1 MRALRKI
8 VFINSANIRY
18 AEIKL
23 DGNVHFIGTQGVG
36 KSTLLRAILF
46 FYNADK
52 LHLGIPKGMKSF
64 DDFYL
69 PKPNSYIVYE
79 VEHEHRPFTVLVF
92 RSSGRACYRFIDA
105 PFERRW
111 LVDEFGDVTSEYK
124 VINSRLDK
132 NIYMSKLI
140 DRYEMFREIIY
151 GNYKVAGKEFGN
163 FQLMEAKSYQNIYR
177 SIQNV
182 FLNSRLDADFI
193 KDIIIRS
200 MEEEESNINLAY
212 FRGQVADFEQEYK
225 DISCWYRT
233 NAKGESAVRLQADKV
248 IACYHDLLYQKQQ
261 IEELCGELNYAVRD
275 SRERIPLIKENLSKL
290 NGERERQKK
299 LLGEVMKKFEAEKSD
314 LNKQLGVVD
323 YNIKTCKEKKEYST
337 SIGIDAIIR
346 RCNEEPVLKEQLKA
360 QKERLDDLTRQYND
374 IASKFKKLVNGVQ
387 SELDGFKQL
396 QENRKNA
403 VRRDSLSKKD
413 VLMTERE
420 KQKGV
425 IEASFEEKFK
435 VTGGQIESIKLE
447 KQECEKSLHALQY
460 YAPYKAEID
469 HLKEEKVGL
478 QKDEVKLAGEI
489 KSLDANLKQ
498 LQTEY
503 EAKTKDIESEANVM
517 LEHKAQEIADAEAK
531 IAELEKL
538 LESTKGSLYEWLD
551 GNVAGWEKNIGKI
564 IDEKQV
570 LYRTGLHPAK
580 VDAAGKTLY
589 GVDLDLSELPMSVR
603 KPDEIKAE
611 KQSAEGQLK
620 ALRND
625 CANIEE
631 KKETDLESLRKA
643 YSPRV
648 KEKREQRS
656 LCEAQKNSIPG
667 KVKAI
672 DVKIQDLQN
681 KTEEEKKQRKSALDS
696 QMNDVSHRLMDA
708 EAVLGKTKEYK
719 DKQLKTVQKS
729 YEQAVAK
736 VEAEQKVA
744 LDEIETAVKAKQT
757 ESETEVLRL
766 QQLELDEMK
775 GKGAD
780 TDAVEK
786 CKEIISGIDK
796 ELAYIED
803 NRKLVYKYQSDKE
816 ELLDKEDEFKASK
829 KNLQEKL
836 NQLEDKYK
844 LKRLDYDR
852 KIGSLSK
859 DIDENNEQLQRIEE
873 GLKKADG
880 FIGNSD
886 LCPPMLRDV
895 PERKALKSPEEVV
908 SDLTSIIVSRHKKEE
923 QFKQS
928 VVLFK
933 DNFTA
938 KNTFNFKVVLNTVED
953 YLDFAS
959 NLDDF
964 IHNNM
969 IDQYRNR
976 TSERYTE
983 ILARVSSE
991 IGALTKRESEVVK
1004 VIQDINND
1012 FDAQKFVK
1020 VIRQISIRSKQSSDK
1035 MVQLM
1040 KRIKEFH
1047 DENQFAMGEANL
1059 FTTDNRGDVNNKAV
1073 DYILDLM
1080 KYLNEDASR
1089 KSLTL
1094 SDLFDLEFRVVEND
1108 NDTQWTSKLSHV
1120 GSEGTDTL
1128 VKAMINIML
1137 INVFKSQVSKKFG
1150 DFKVHC
1156 MMDEIGKL
1164 HPQNVKGILE
1174 FANSKNIL
1182 LINSSP
1188 TTYNVSDYRYTY
1200 LLDKDSKSRTIVRPL
1215 ITQK

>member
-36 KSTLLRAILF
+36 KSTLLRAVLF

-52 LHLGIPKGMKSF
+52 LHLGIPKEMKSF

-105 PFERRW
+105 PFERKW

-140 DRYEMFREIIY
+140 DRYEMFKEIIY

-182 FLNSRLDADFI
+182 FLNSRVDADFI

-225 DISCWYRT
+225 DISCWYKT

-248 IACYHDLLYQKQQ
+248 IANYHDLLYQKQQ

-299 LLGEVMKKFEAEKSD
+299 LLGEVMEKFEAEKST

-323 YNIKTCKEKKEYST
+323 DRIKTCKEKKEYYT
-337 SIGIDAIIR
+337 SIGVDAIIR
-346 RCNEEPVLKEQLKA
+346 RCNEEPVLKEQLKS

-374 IASKFKKLVNGVQ
+374 IASKYKKLVDGVQ

-396 QENRKNA
+396 QENRKNEIRNA
-403 VRRDSLSKKD
+403 TLFRKEQLMAERD
-413 VLMTERE
+413 
-420 KQKGV
+420 KQKGE
-425 IEASFEEKFK
+425 IERSFEEKLK
-435 VTGGQIESIKLE
+435 VAGDLVGSIKLE
-447 KQECEKSLHALQY
+447 KLECEKGLHSLQFF
-460 YAPYKAEID
+460 APYKADIE

-478 QKDEVKLAGEI
+478 QKDEVRLAGEI

-503 EAKTKDIESEANVM
+503 EAKIKAIESEAKAM
-517 LEHKAQEIADAEAK
+517 LERKVQEMADAEAK
-531 IAELEKL
+531 IAELDKL

-551 GNVAGWEKNIGKI
+551 DSVPGWEKNIGKI

-570 LYRTGLHPAK
+570 LYRTGLHPTK
-580 VDAAGKTLY
+580 VDTTGKTLY
-589 GVDLDLSELPMSVR
+589 GVELDLSELPMSVR
-603 KPDEIKAE
+603 KPDEIKKE
-611 KQSAEGQLK
+611 KQSLEGQLK
-620 ALRND
+620 ALKND
-625 CANIEE
+625 CANIEK
-631 KKETDLESLRKA
+631 KKEADQDSLIKTFT
-643 YSPRV
+643 PKV

-656 LCEAQKNSIPG
+656 LCEAQRNSIPG
-667 KVKAI
+667 KLKAI
-672 DVKIQDLQN
+672 DVKMQDLIN

-696 QMNDVSHRLMDA
+696 QMNDVSHRLIGA
-708 EAVLGKTKEYK
+708 ESVLANTKEDK
-719 DKQLKTVQKS
+719 GKQLKAVLKT
-729 YEQAVAK
+729 YEQSVAK
-736 VEAEQKVA
+736 VENEQKIA
-744 LDEIETAVKAKQT
+744 LDEIGTAIKTKQT
-757 ESETEVLRL
+757 SCETEILCL
-766 QQLELDEMK
+766 QQQELDEMK

-780 TDAVEK
+780 TGVVEK
-786 CKEIISGIDK
+786 CKEIISGIEK

-816 ELLDKEDEFKASK
+816 ELLDNEEEFKASK

-852 KIGSLSK
+852 KIVSLSK
-859 DIDENNEQLQRIEE
+859 DIDDHNEQLQKIEE

-880 FIGNSD
+880 FICNSD
-886 LCPPMLRDV
+886 LCPPMLREV
-895 PERKALKSPEEVV
+895 PERKTLKTPDEVV
-908 SDLTSIIVSRHKKEE
+908 LNLTNIIVSIHRKEE

-938 KNTFNFKVVLNTVED
+938 KNTFNFRVVLNTVED

-1004 VIQDINND
+1004 VIQDINKD

-1047 DENQFAMGEANL
+1047 DENQFAIGEANL
-1059 FTTDNRGDVNNKAV
+1059 FTTNSRSEVNNKAV

-1080 KYLNEDASR
+1080 KYLNEDISR
-1089 KSLTL
+1089 KSMTL

-1200 LLDKDSKSRTIVRPL
+1200 LLDKDSKSRTIVHPL

>member
-36 KSTLLRAILF
+36 KSTLLRAVLF

-52 LHLGIPKGMKSF
+52 LHLGIPKEMKSF

-69 PKPNSYIVYE
+69 PNPNSYIVYE

-105 PFERRW
+105 PFERKW

-140 DRYEMFREIIY
+140 DRYEMFKEIIY

-182 FLNSRLDADFI
+182 FLNSRVDADFI

-225 DISCWYRT
+225 DISCWYKT
-233 NAKGESAVRLQADKV
+233 NAKGESTVRLQADKV
-248 IACYHDLLYQKQQ
+248 IANYHDLLYQKQQ

-275 SRERIPLIKENLSKL
+275 SCERIPLIEENLSKL
-290 NGERERQKK
+290 NSERERQNK
-299 LLGEVMKKFEAEKSD
+299 LLGEVMEKFEAEKST

-323 YNIKTCKEKKEYST
+323 DRIKTCKEKKEYYT
-337 SIGIDAIIR
+337 NIGVDAIIR
-346 RCNEEPVLKEQLKA
+346 RCNEEPVLKKQLKS

-374 IASKFKKLVNGVQ
+374 IASKYKKLVDGVQ

-396 QENRKNA
+396 QENRKNEIRNA
-403 VRRDSLSKKD
+403 TFFRKEQLMAERD
-413 VLMTERE
+413 
-420 KQKGV
+420 KQKGE
-425 IEASFEEKFK
+425 IETSFEEKLK
-435 VTGGQIESIKLE
+435 VAEDLVDSIKLE
-447 KQECEKSLHALQY
+447 KQECEMGLHSLLFF
-460 YAPYKAEID
+460 APYKADIE
-469 HLKEEKVGL
+469 HLREEKVGL
-478 QKDEVKLAGEI
+478 QKDEVRLAGEI

-503 EAKTKDIESEANVM
+503 EAKIKAIESEAKAM
-517 LEHKAQEIADAEAK
+517 LERKVQETADAEEK
-531 IAELEKL
+531 IAELDKL
-538 LESTKGSLYEWLD
+538 LESTKGSFYEWLD
-551 GNVAGWEKNIGKI
+551 GSVSGWEKNIGKI

-580 VDAAGKTLY
+580 VDTAGKTLY
-589 GVDLDLSELPMSVR
+589 GVELDLSELPMSVR
-603 KPDEIKAE
+603 KPDEIKKE
-611 KQSAEGQLK
+611 KQSLEGQQK
-620 ALRND
+620 ALKND
-625 CANIEE
+625 CANIEK
-631 KKETDLESLRKA
+631 KKEADKESFTKTFT
-643 YSPRV
+643 PKM

-656 LCEAQKNSIPG
+656 LCDAQRNSIQG
-667 KVKAI
+667 KLKAI
-672 DVKIQDLQN
+672 DVKMQDLMN

-696 QMNDVSHRLMDA
+696 QMNDVSHRLNDA
-708 EAVLGKTKEYK
+708 ESVLANTKEDK
-719 DKQLKTVQKS
+719 GKQLKAVLKT
-729 YEQAVAK
+729 YEQSVAK
-736 VEAEQKVA
+736 VENEQKTA
-744 LDEIETAVKAKQT
+744 LDEIGTTIKTKQT
-757 ESETEVLRL
+757 SCETEILCL
-766 QQLELDEMK
+766 QQQELDEMK

-780 TDAVEK
+780 TGAVEK
-786 CKEIISGIDK
+786 CKEIISGIKK
-796 ELAYIED
+796 ELTYIED

-816 ELLDKEDEFKASK
+816 ELLDNEEEFKASK

-859 DIDENNEQLQRIEE
+859 DIDDHNEQLQKIEE
-873 GLKKADG
+873 GLKNADG
-880 FIGNSD
+880 FICNSD
-886 LCPPMLRDV
+886 LCPPMLREV
-895 PERKALKSPEEVV
+895 PERKTLKTPDEVV
-908 SDLTSIIVSRHKKEE
+908 LNLTSIIVSRHRKEE

-938 KNTFNFKVVLNTVED
+938 KNTFNFRVVLNTVED

-991 IGALTKRESEVVK
+991 IGSLTKRESEVVK
-1004 VIQDINND
+1004 VIQDINKD

-1059 FTTDNRGDVNNKAV
+1059 FTTDSRSEVNNKAV

-1080 KYLNEDASR
+1080 KYLKEDISR
-1089 KSLTL
+1089 KSMTL